1 MFETVNELDDETF
14 TKEKNI
20 LLIWEPNYSLLSGN
34 VEYLVEIDTP
44 LLIEADVTQKISEDW
59 KTVLCFYWMMWKVCI
74 LFFNKQRRY
83 ISLLIVYVGT
93 WRGGVKVLLP
103 NLEGAVPWQDGS
115 RVAGKVP
122 YAL

>member
-44 LLIEADVTQKISEDW
+44 LLIEADVTQKISED
-59 KTVLCFYWMMWKVCI
+59 
-74 LFFNKQRRY
+74 
-83 ISLLIVYVGT
+83 
-93 WRGGVKVLLP
+93 
-103 NLEGAVPWQDGS
+103 
-115 RVAGKVP
+115 
-122 YAL
+122 